1 MIFMDSYKVI
11 IFDLDGT
18 LFYKDQMISD
28 NAAKKI
34 IELEE
39 KGIVIGLATGRFLNE
54 LDSFI
59 EQLQLKKYQG
69 FVICANGAEVIDLA
83 GGDQHKFSLLSK
95 QECYEL
101 IHLAKQYK
109 LISYIHEDND
119 YHVFV
124 PGALKKIYK
133 RMEILFSRIN
143 IPFFQAASRL
153 KLENKIV
160 LHEDEYEKI
169 CFAGNHKSLV
179 EFEEKVK
186 LLNLDYA
193 YYPSSMHSLE
203 IVKQGIS
210 KFIASY
216 WYLAR
221 KKISLKEVIFFGDGG
236 NDDELISNVGLGIA
250 MKNALD
256 STKRAAHRVSQYT
269 NRQDG
274 VYKQLSELF
283 N

>member
-59 EQLQLKKYQG
+59 KQLQLKKYQG

-153 KLENKIV
+153 KLENNIV
-160 LHEDEYEKI
+160 LHKDEYEKI
-169 CFAGNHKSLV
+169 CFVGNHKSLV

-221 KKISLKEVIFFGDGG
+221 KKF
-236 NDDELISNVGLGIA
+236 
-250 MKNALD
+250 
-256 STKRAAHRVSQYT
+256 R
-269 NRQDG
+269 
-274 VYKQLSELF
+274 
-283 N
+283 

>member
-69 FVICANGAEVIDLA
+69 FVICANGAE
-83 GGDQHKFSLLSK
+83 
-95 QECYEL
+95 
-101 IHLAKQYK
+101 
-109 LISYIHEDND
+109 ISYIHEDND

-133 RMEILFSRIN
+133 RMEMLFSRIN
-143 IPFFQAASRL
+143 TPFFQAASRL
-153 KLENKIV
+153 KLENNIV
-160 LHEDEYEKI
+160 LHKDEYEKI
-169 CFAGNHKSLV
+169 CFVGNHKSLV

-203 IVKQGIS
+203 IVKQDIS

-274 VYKQLSELF
+274 VYKELSELF